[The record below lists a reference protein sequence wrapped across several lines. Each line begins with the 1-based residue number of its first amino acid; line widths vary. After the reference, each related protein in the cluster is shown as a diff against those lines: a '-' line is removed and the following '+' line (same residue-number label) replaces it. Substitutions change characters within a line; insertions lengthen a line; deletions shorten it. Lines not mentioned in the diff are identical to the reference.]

1 VGTAACA
8 RCNDIVWRKV
18 LLCLVLVSACT
29 SAAPTAVSV
38 PTAFAPFPTAPLP
51 DAFADQLRVPAGTD
65 LVYLERAWEPK
76 DNLSVIGM
84 PAGTLLR
91 RIDTANPRA
100 LHVDRERGVG
110 YYVHITSAGERTRA
124 VIERIDLAT
133 GAIMTR
139 IDAGEGVFG
148 NGLYSQPRHHA
159 YIDLSRDGRLLA
171 VVRPGVNGDES
182 ATRIELFDT
191 QSGASVSAATF
202 PGKPD
207 TTVDPSFVT
216 VGRDRFYLD
225 RSYLS
230 GCASSMCTANKGND
244 PRIWLDAGLRTI
256 TALDAC
262 AGGRALPGQATQV
275 NICGLR
281 PTSLGFFDE
290 RALAEL
296 GRVALPAGQDLRY
309 WDIARDG
316 TISVITD
323 SFGLVRID
331 GTRRTLMDVRPIRTD
346 SSTWR
351 LPFAPSV
358 AFAKTPPPDPA
369 AQFSPDGRLAYLTSA
384 RHLPIAHLLP
394 EDEIAVVD
402 LSSAAVIARLRVPG
416 RVQGI
421 HLSPDGTRLHAL
433 VAEGSDELARWL
445 YSLDA
450 RDGRPLA
457 RLDVVGERYLRI
469 STVATAP

>member
-1 VGTAACA
+1 VGTAGRA
-8 RCNDIVWRKV
+8 RCKGIVWRKV
-18 LLCLVLVSACT
+18 LVCLVLVSACT
-29 SAAPTAVSV
+29 SAAPTAVSL
-38 PTAFAPFPTAPLP
+38 PTALAPLTTAPLP
-51 DAFADQLRVPAGTD
+51 DAFADQPRVPVGTD

-84 PAGTLLR
+84 PGGTMLR

-100 LHVDRERGVG
+100 LHVDRDRGVG
-110 YYVHITSAGERTRA
+110 YYVLITSAGERTRA
-124 VIERIDLAT
+124 IIERIDLAT
-133 GAIMTR
+133 GTSTGR

-148 NGLYSQPRHHA
+148 NGLYSEARHHA

-171 VVRPGVNGDES
+171 VIRPGVNGDES
-182 ATRIELFDT
+182 ATRMELFDT
-191 QSGASVSAATF
+191 QSGASVAAVTL
-202 PGKPD
+202 PGKPG

-230 GCASSMCTANKGND
+230 GCASSMCTANQGND

-262 AGGRALPGQATQV
+262 AGGRSMPSQATQV

-281 PTSLGFFDE
+281 PTILGFFDE

-296 GRVALPAGQDLRY
+296 GRVTLPAGQDLRY
-309 WDIARDG
+309 WDIARNG

-323 SFGLVRID
+323 SFELVRID
-331 GTRRTLMDVRPIRTD
+331 GTRRTLIDARPIRTD
-346 SSTWR
+346 SSKWR
-351 LPFAPSV
+351 VPFAPSV

-394 EDEIAVVD
+394 EDEIALVD
-402 LSSAAVIARLRVPG
+402 LASAAVIARVRVPG
-416 RVQGI
+416 HVRGI
-421 HLSPDGTRLHAL
+421 HLSPDGARLYAL
-433 VAEGSDELARWL
+433 VAEGADDLARWL
-445 YSLDA
+445 YSLDP
-450 RDGRPLA
+450 RDGQTLA
-457 RLDVVGERYLRI
+457 RVDVLGERYLRI
-469 STVATAP
+469 SAVATAP